1 MTAEEAR
8 KLTKENIDMKRL
20 QEVIDNI
27 DERIKEACKDGCFR
41 TYAGLWYGKRT
52 LSSAVCNHYRS
63 LGYAVTEDWHTTYVD
78 IKISWE

>member
-8 KLTKENIDMKRL
+8 KLTKENIDMEIL
-20 QEVIDNI
+20 QKVIDNI

-41 TYAGLWYGKRT
+41 TYAGLWYGKRV
-52 LSSAVCNHYRS
+52 LASAVCSHYRS
-63 LGYAVTEDWHTTYVD
+63 LGYTVMEEPHTTYVD